1 MSVTGGAAREA
12 AAAAAREATTVA
24 AREAAQIVLRD
35 SAEMVARS
43 AAEATE
49 ARIAA
54 KTAQEAAEAAAK
66 SAVKDIAETEGWSTA
81 KKFAAG
87 ALGLGVVLASN
98 MPSEEQ
104 CIQKCIN
111 RRNPDTCQGKDGE
124 DNLNCPIP
132 DPEGGCDDYCETI
145 CTQDNRSALAW
156 CSVQDDPVGG
166 VANTLTSMVNSPL
179 GFWDTWGTIIMVLC
193 GLAFIPLILGMYKYL
208 YSANPLKKYVEKKVD
223 TMGKSK
229 QGGGKHGGRRKR

>member
-1 MSVTGGAAREA
+1 MRQADRAAMRQADRAAMRQADRAAMRAAMRRADRSAVGNIAARGE
-12 AAAAAREATTVA
+12 
-24 AREAAQIVLRD
+24 
-35 SAEMVARS
+35 
-43 AAEATE
+43 
-49 ARIAA
+49 
-54 KTAQEAAEAAAK
+54 
-66 SAVKDIAETEGWSTA
+66 WSTA

-87 ALGLGVVLASN
+87 ALGLGVVLSSN

-104 CIQKCIN
+104 CIQKCKN

-145 CTQDNRSALAW
+145 CTQDNRTTLAW

-229 QGGGKHGGRRKR
+229 QGGGKQGGRKKR